1 MAEHKASHAPRRS
14 DDAKRRAFR
23 WRPREIAALLKAAL
37 KEFMEDKSPK
47 QAAAL
52 AYYTLFAL
60 GPLLLL
66 AISIAA
72 LVVGQDAARN
82 AISGQL
88 AGFLGSTGGEAVDT
102 LLEGADRRRAGI
114 VGALVGGALLLFA
127 AGGVF
132 GQLKE
137 ALNRVWEVE
146 AKKPEGFLRKVAQA
160 FRKNFLSFVGV
171 IGTGFLLLVS
181 LVASAFLAAAGRY
194 FESILPGSAL
204 VWQVLNFVVSF
215 AFVALV
221 FGLMFK
227 FLPDARISWKDV
239 LVGALVTAIL
249 FVAGQFALGY
259 YLGAGPVADR
269 FGAAGAIVVVLVWVY
284 YSGMIVF
291 FGAEL
296 TQVYANVYG
305 SRVRPSR
312 DAESYPDAVQERQSD
327 PQEEGI
333 HERRTPR
340 GTTRQGRGEG
350 GAS

>member
-1 MAEHKASHAPRRS
+1 MAEHKASHAPRPS
-14 DDAKRRAFR
+14 DDAQRRPFR
-23 WRPREIAALLKAAL
+23 WRPGEVAALVKGAF

-60 GPLLLL
+60 GPLMLL

-72 LVVGQDAARN
+72 LAVGQDAARD
-82 AISGQL
+82 AVSRQL
-88 AGFLGSTGGEAVDT
+88 AGFLGASGGEAVDT
-102 LLEGADRRRAGI
+102 LLEGADRQKAGI
-114 VGALVGGALLLFA
+114 IGTVVGATLLIFA

-146 AKKPEGFLRKVAQA
+146 AKRPDGFGRKIVQA
-160 FRKNFLSFVGV
+160 LRKNFFSFVGV

-181 LVASAFLAAAGRY
+181 LVASAFLAAVGRH
-194 FESILPGSAL
+194 FESLLPGTAL
-204 VWQVLNFVVSF
+204 VWQVLNFVVTF
-215 AFVALV
+215 TFTALV
-221 FGLMFK
+221 FALMFK
-227 FLPDARISWKDV
+227 FLPDARIAWKDV
-239 LVGALVTAIL
+239 MVGAIVTAIL
-249 FVAGQFALGY
+249 FVVGQFALGY

-284 YSGMIVF
+284 YSSMIVF
-291 FGAEL
+291 LGAEL

-305 SRVRPSR
+305 SRVRPSA
-312 DAESYPDAVQERQSD
+312 DAESYLDAVVERESD

-333 HERRTPR
+333 EERRTP
-340 GTTRQGRGEG
+340 TGRGRKPAG
-350 GAS
+350 RRVS

>member
-1 MAEHKASHAPRRS
+1 MAEHKSSHQPRAS
-14 DDAKRRAFR
+14 DDAKRVPFR
-23 WRPREIAALLKAAL
+23 WRPREIALLLKGAL
-37 KEFMEDKSPK
+37 KEFFEDKSPK

-72 LVVGQDAARN
+72 LAVGQDAAKGAVSR
-82 AISGQL
+82 QL
-88 AGFLGSTGGEAVDT
+88 AGFLGTSGGEAIDT
-102 LLEGADRRRAGI
+102 LLAGADRQKAGI
-114 VGALVGGALLLFA
+114 VGTIVGGVLLLFA

-146 AKKPEGFLRKVAQA
+146 AKKPDGFGRKVVQA
-160 FRKNFLSFVGV
+160 VRKNFLSFVGV

-204 VWQVLNFVVSF
+204 LWQVLNFVVSF

-221 FGLMFK
+221 FALMFR
-227 FLPDARISWKDV
+227 FLPDARIAWKDV
-239 LVGALVTAIL
+239 LVGAVVTAIL
-249 FVAGQFALGY
+249 FVAGQFAIGY

-284 YSGMIVF
+284 YSSMIVF
-291 FGAEL
+291 LGAEL

-312 DAESYPDAVQERQSD
+312 EGESYVEAVQERESD
-327 PQEEGI
+327 PEKEGI
-333 HERRTPR
+333 EERRAPVGER
-340 GTTRQGRGEG
+340 GGRGRG
-350 GAS
+350 KAT